1 MKGVSCGTTT
11 DYEAMIVQDYI
22 RPAAIQAGVLIKLDN
37 GTCVNKL
44 GNLVNRFGFHNFR
57 HALATFLIE
66 NGQDPLVVQR
76 MLRHSHVDMTMHYTH
91 NSHKRREAQA
101 QFIERFL
108 PVGKREPKREPEAV
122 Q

>member
-1 MKGVSCGTTT
+1 
-11 DYEAMIVQDYI
+11 MIVQDYI
-22 RPAAIQAGVLIKLDN
+22 RPAALQAGVLRRLDD
-37 GTCVNKL
+37 GTMVDKFGNK
-44 GNLVNRFGFHNFR
+44 VTRFGFHNFR

-66 NGQDPLVVQR
+66 NGNDPLVVQR
-76 MLRHSHVDMTMHYTH
+76 MLRHSRVEMTMHYTH

-108 PVGKREPKREPEAV
+108 PAGGREPKRVPESV